1 MEQEKRDRNL
11 GDEWEGWSGEII
23 ESEKEINEKVWLFL
37 FFYITSILILNLIIF
52 IIYYFISPRLIQINP
67 LVDKIVFWIVIFVFS
82 IIYVWTFL
90 LILTILFKKDFII
103 VKTGKR
109 LSIEFLLTFIYR
121 IAALFKISKDRIGN
135 SYIKINNDYI
145 FISKLKKP
153 ITNLLVLLP
162 RCLDRETRE
171 KVLNVISK
179 YNCKVFTATGGSSAR
194 QVVKKEMP
202 DAIIGVACERDLIS
216 GIADSPKNIP
226 IIGIANKRPEG
237 PCKNTT
243 IDIDELEK
251 AIKFFLNI
259 K

>member
-1 MEQEKRDRNL
+1 MENEKKDRIL
-11 GDEWEGWSGEII
+11 GDEWEGWSGQII
-23 ESEKEINEKVWLFL
+23 ESEKEINEKAWLFL
-37 FFYITSILILNLIIF
+37 FFFVISILILNLVVLIT
-52 IIYYFISPRLIQINP
+52 YYFISPRLNQINP
-67 LVDKIVFWIVIFVFS
+67 LIDKIFFWLVIFIFGF
-82 IIYVWTFL
+82 IYLLAFL
-90 LILTILFKKDFII
+90 LILTILFKKDFIVLKI
-103 VKTGKR
+103 GKR

-145 FISKLKKP
+145 YISKLKKP
-153 ITNLLVLLP
+153 ISNLLILLP

-171 KVLNVISK
+171 KVLNIIAK
-179 YNCKVFTATGGSSAR
+179 YKCKVFTATGGSSAR

-216 GIADSPKNIP
+216 GMSDSPKSIP
-226 IIGIANKRPEG
+226 VIAIPNKRPEG

-251 AIKFFLNI
+251 AIKFFLGI
-259 K
+259 G